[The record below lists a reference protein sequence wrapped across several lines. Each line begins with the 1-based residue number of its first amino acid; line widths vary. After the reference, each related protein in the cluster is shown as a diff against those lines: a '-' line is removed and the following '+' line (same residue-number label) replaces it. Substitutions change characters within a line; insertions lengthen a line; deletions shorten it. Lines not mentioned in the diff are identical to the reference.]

1 MRQISAYPVL
11 TPKEEIEVA
20 KQIENGDLKALDKL
34 VESNLRLVV
43 SVAKKFNGKGLGFLD
58 LIQEGNIGLVDAAK
72 RFDYR
77 KGFRFSTYATWWI
90 RHAITQAL
98 ATQTR
103 LIYLPSNIS
112 DIVNKISKAQNAL
125 TITLNREPSIDEI
138 AKELNTTVEQIQSL
152 IRLSGDTLSLDAPMY
167 DDGEK
172 EHDLGAII
180 SDDTQENPIFKIIR
194 EENRAVLMAV
204 LNTLSDREKT
214 VLMLR
219 FGLDDSPKTLEEIGE
234 LLDLSRERVRQ
245 LSEKALIK
253 LRNPMRAEM
262 LRELLD

>member
-1 MRQISAYPVL
+1 M
-11 TPKEEIEVA
+11 
-20 KQIENGDLKALDKL
+20 
-34 VESNLRLVV
+34 
-43 SVAKKFNGKGLGFLD
+43 
-58 LIQEGNIGLVDAAK
+58 DAAK

-98 ATQTR
+98 STQTR

-112 DIVNKISKAQNAL
+112 DTVNKISRAQNSL
-125 TITLNREPSIDEI
+125 TITLNREPTVDEI
-138 AKELNTTVEQIQSL
+138 AAELNTTVDQIQSL
-152 IRLSGDTLSLDAPMY
+152 IRLSGEALSLDAPVY

-172 EHDLGAII
+172 EHELSVMIA
-180 SDDTQENPIFKIIR
+180 DDTQENPILKIIR

-253 LRNPMRAEM
+253 LRNPARAE
-262 LRELLD
+262 LLKELLD